1 MTTILT
7 ATQILRH
14 GLFLLKIDE
23 TQQARRLRSTLVSD
37 FKSHFGPHPLHAAKV
52 WREILTCQQ
61 SCPAAYV
68 DPAVADLD
76 SFFYGLHFLRCYP
89 RERERASRF
98 SVGAQT
104 MREKSWF
111 YVKKIAALKEL
122 KIVML
127 GEDEWL
133 TTFIVSVDGSHFQMN
148 EPRDPHVCRNRT
160 NYSHKSNAAGVNYE
174 VAVALF
180 LQRIVWIRGP
190 MPASV
195 NDSRAFKE
203 GLMAE
208 IPQGKRIVVDNG
220 YEGVPDIF
228 SASNQFDSSVSKE
241 FKKRAKS
248 RQETLNGKMAVYQC
262 LEARFRHK
270 TRNHGFCFDAVAVL
284 TQYEIEDEG
293 PHGSPLFDI

>member
-1 MTTILT
+1 MAAILT

-14 GLFLLKIDE
+14 GLFLLKIIDE

-37 FKSHFGPHPLHAAKV
+37 FESHFGPHPLHAAKV

-89 RERERASRF
+89 RERERASWF

-148 EPRDPHVCRNRT
+148 EPRDPHVRR
-160 NYSHKSNAAGVNYE
+160 KIE
-174 VAVALF
+174 
-180 LQRIVWIRGP
+180 RIILT
-190 MPASV
+190 
-195 NDSRAFKE
+195 RA
-203 GLMAE
+203 
-208 IPQGKRIVVDNG
+208 
-220 YEGVPDIF
+220 
-228 SASNQFDSSVSKE
+228 
-241 FKKRAKS
+241 
-248 RQETLNGKMAVYQC
+248 
-262 LEARFRHK
+262 
-270 TRNHGFCFDAVAVL
+270 
-284 TQYEIEDEG
+284 TQ
-293 PHGSPLFDI
+293 PGSTMK